1 MQTGLDEKDRE
12 IIRLL
17 RQDARRSYSEMGAL
31 VGLSRTAVKNRIAAL
46 ERAGTI
52 RGYRA
57 VVDPLAYQ
65 GMMPFIINLEVK
77 PEHFDAAKAYFERAK
92 ETVTLLQTSGRCHLV
107 AVCMAQ
113 DVPAMRRYVNE
124 VYRSVEGLTTINAH
138 SILEVIK
145 GGVIPD

>member
-1 MQTGLDEKDRE
+1 M
-12 IIRLL
+12 
-17 RQDARRSYSEMGAL
+17 
-31 VGLSRTAVKNRIAAL
+31 
-46 ERAGTI
+46 
-52 RGYRA
+52 
-57 VVDPLAYQ
+57 
-65 GMMPFIINLEVK
+65 
-77 PEHFDAAKAYFERAK
+77 
-92 ETVTLLQTSGRCHLV
+92 TLLQTSGRCHLV